1 MLSWPFKNNTPRL
14 FIVFYLLGTKNGSN
28 TSGNRGKEP
37 RPANRRGTLCPGA
50 SGPTVRRRIAG
61 PRSTPVKTPLPVL
74 LWGPIEWCPVTKEAL
89 QERHTLVWSLVT
101 LQKLTWMR
109 KPWQGDQSLLRI
121 KTSTASTRLLRKPRE
136 ITQGCYNTE
145 GTAETMSES
154 IGVKLSPSYTIEMR
168 SCLVGRERS
177 AQMWKKSSGESPDAV
192 TKDIF
197 DTVKLYTSDRC
208 WHLAWLLDLVGWP
221 PMLWEAWMTVVATT
235 YSCWWLK

>member
-1 MLSWPFKNNTPRL
+1 MYRCSPHSVVILCVCSTGTTVTVAGHNSWPFKNNTPRL
-14 FIVFYLLGTKNGSN
+14 FSLLFAWHKNGSN
-28 TSGNRGKEP
+28 TPGNRGKEP

-121 KTSTASTRLLRKPRE
+121 KTSTTSTRLLRKPRE

-145 GTAETMSES
+145 GTAETMWA
-154 IGVKLSPSYTIEMR
+154 R
-168 SCLVGRERS
+168 
-177 AQMWKKSSGESPDAV
+177 A
-192 TKDIF
+192 
-197 DTVKLYTSDRC
+197 
-208 WHLAWLLDLVGWP
+208 
-221 PMLWEAWMTVVATT
+221 
-235 YSCWWLK
+235 